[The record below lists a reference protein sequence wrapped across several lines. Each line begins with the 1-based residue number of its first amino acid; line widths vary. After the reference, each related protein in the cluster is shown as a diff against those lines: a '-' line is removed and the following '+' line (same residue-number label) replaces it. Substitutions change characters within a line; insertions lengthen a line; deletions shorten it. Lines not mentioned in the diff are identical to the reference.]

1 MPRVRD
7 RRRRQDP
14 VGGREL
20 RVRRAPREEVQ
31 QPQPV
36 VRNVRRRPP
45 ADADEEAPLERR
57 RQVDE
62 PQFVAMHPDV
72 DIQVNEPQL
81 AALGEVNEVFD
92 EPLMLPGFNEVDIF
106 ISQKLK
112 DKIWNF
118 EYTDLSLMHRNNFN
132 CQTNNENTIG
142 INDGM
147 LVIQNKVKKT
157 HTNISVEDWTDSFI
171 AYAQVLIE
179 RYPGKASELFS
190 YMSIIRGAAADHP
203 VEKWYSYDQQFRLRV
218 SRDHTKKWSSIDG
231 FLWLRIL
238 TINTQKQQQANV
250 VYKCYDFN
258 FKGFC
263 NKRNCQYRH
272 ACLKCGFNH
281 PALRCR
287 RFMDNEVNTGPSRF
301 KRNNIAPLLNNSANR
316 QNPKGS
322 FNKR

>member
-1 MPRVRD
+1 MPRGRG
-7 RRRRQDP
+7 RRRRQDQVRGP
-14 VGGREL
+14 EL
-20 RVRRAPREEVQ
+20 RVRRAPREVQ

-36 VRNVRRRPP
+36 VRNVGRRPP
-45 ADADEEAPLERR
+45 ADVEQEAYIERR
-57 RQVDE
+57 LRVDE
-62 PQFVAMHPDV
+62 PELVAMRPV
-72 DIQVNEPQL
+72 DIRVNEPQL
-81 AALGEVNEVFD
+81 AALGEVNEVYD

-118 EYTDLSLMHRNNFN
+118 EYIDLSLMHRKNFN
-132 CQTNNENTIG
+132 SQTNNENTIG
-142 INDGM
+142 INEGM

-157 HTNISVEDWTDSFI
+157 HTVSSVEDWTDSFI

-190 YMSIIRGAAADHP
+190 YMSIIRGAAADHSF
-203 VEKWYSYDQQFRLRV
+203 EKCYSYDQQFRLRV

-238 TINTQKQQQANV
+238 TASTPKQQHADVSN
-250 VYKCYDFN
+250 KCYDFN

-272 ACLKCGFNH
+272 ACLKCGLDH
-281 PALRCR
+281 SSLRCR
-287 RFMDNEVNTGPSRF
+287 RFMDNEIDTDPSRYN
-301 KRNNIAPLLNNSANR
+301 RNDIAPFQNNSANR